1 MNTVKVTGYSPI
13 DFFRGFEAHMKAH
26 MLQASKGFGFCS
38 YATTQAA
45 TMAIKGMNGATL
57 GTNDIG
63 PWIPWQPPRCT
74 EVLTPSKESS

>member
-1 MNTVKVTGYSPI
+1 MKSVKVTDYSSS
-13 DFFRGFEAHMKAH
+13 DFFKRFEAQMKAQ

-57 GTNDIG
+57 D
-63 PWIPWQPPRCT
+63 Q
-74 EVLTPSKESS
+74 